1 MSNKRYILSDKPQLK
16 ENNYNFEK
24 VYPNPRH
31 RTNPNHMR
39 NGKVIT
45 LHPAVAKS
53 IILAGTHH
61 IKPVTGRKFM
71 DNLETQEQETQE
83 QVKPIL
89 AKPTVKIVPT
99 EKREPLKTF
108 KLKVGDKAKT
118 YAVYSI

>member
-83 QVKPIL
+83 QVKP
-89 AKPTVKIVPT
+89 TVKIVPT

>member
-24 VYPNPRH
+24 VYPNPRN
-31 RTNPNHMR
+31 RTNPHHMR

-45 LHPAVAKS
+45 LHSAVAKS
-53 IILAGTHH
+53 IIKAGTHH

-71 DNLETQEQETQE
+71 DTLEKEPQEQESKE
-83 QVKPIL
+83 QVKPTI
-89 AKPTVKIVPT
+89 KIVNK
-99 EKREPLKTF
+99 EKREPIKTF
-108 KLKVGDKAKT
+108 KIKVGDKAKT

>member
-1 MSNKRYILSDKPQLK
+1 MSNKRLVLSGKPQLK

-39 NGKVIT
+39 SGKVIS
-45 LHPAVAKS
+45 LHPAVAKA
-53 IILAGTHH
+53 ILSAGTHH
-61 IKPVTGRKFM
+61 IKPITGRKFM
-71 DNLETQEQETQE
+71 DILEKEPQEQESKE
-83 QVKPIL
+83 QVKP
-89 AKPTVKIVPT
+89 TVRLVPT

-108 KLKVGDKAKT
+108 KLKVGNKAKT